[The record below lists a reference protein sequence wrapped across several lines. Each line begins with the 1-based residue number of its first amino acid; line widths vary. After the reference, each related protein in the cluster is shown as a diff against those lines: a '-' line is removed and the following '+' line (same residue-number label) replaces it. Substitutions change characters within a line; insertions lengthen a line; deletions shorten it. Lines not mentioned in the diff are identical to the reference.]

1 MRCRPRSRSATRRRS
16 GPDAVETA
24 DGGPSVDVIEATSF
38 NTYDGYVL
46 VTSEAD
52 IVRGGI
58 QPAGTADTCTTE
70 TTDIVTST

>member
-1 MRCRPRSRSATRRRS
+1 M
-16 GPDAVETA
+16 
-24 DGGPSVDVIEATSF
+24 IEATSF
-38 NTYDGYVL
+38 DTYDGYVL